1 VPPVLFTQV
10 TGKSFIGNPVPA
22 DLVPSES

>member
-1 VPPVLFTQV
+1 VLFTQV